1 MSMEAYINAISA
13 EIPGLEIVT
22 DRASCEAYIGENL
35 SRTAVSAP
43 CAIVYP
49 TCTEQVQSVVEK
61 ANEHGIS
68 LVARSSQGIR
78 SLNGSSLPAAGT
90 RSVAVNL
97 SKMNRIKH
105 IDAKNQTVLIE
116 AGVTY
121 GQLNEALKPYSL
133 YMEHPLLPR
142 AEKSVLASL
151 LDREPTM
158 PAKHHWDV
166 PDPLCCVEMVMG
178 NGSLFRTGA
187 AAGPGTVEQMIEKG
201 VGFRQA
207 QGPVWLDLG
216 RVITGAQGT
225 LAIATWASVAVR
237 PIGSLHEMVYVRS
250 DDANAVTGFANAII
264 RRRLGENVV
273 ILNREGMSRAFG
285 VSTQDSPEWTLVAD
299 VRGYRLFPE
308 QYLDNQLADMAD
320 LAVEHGVTLLR
331 QLPGLSNETAWDL
344 MNGTSPAGGFWK
356 LHGGASQFDLFCMS
370 TMDKLEEYTAVA
382 KAAVERYGLKAEDLC
397 ICCQP
402 AQMARSCQIEFII
415 AADRATADQLE
426 NLLGTALLDLKAFF
440 SRPYGA
446 LTQPIYARFPE
457 HTAYM
462 PKIKQFFD
470 ENNVMNPGRLVY
482 DGGRN

>member
-1 MSMEAYINAISA
+1 MSMEAYIKTISA
-13 EIPGLEIVT
+13 EHPELEIVT
-22 DRASCEAYIGENL
+22 DSAACQAYIGSNL
-35 SRTAVSAP
+35 SRVPVSAP

-49 TCTEQVQSVVEK
+49 TCVEQVQKIVEK
-61 ANEHGIS
+61 ANEEGVA
-68 LVARSSQGIR
+68 LVVRSSQGTET
-78 SLNGSSLPAAGT
+78 LNGSSLPAAGT
-90 RSVAVNL
+90 QCVAVNL
-97 SKMNRIKH
+97 SKMNKIKH

-121 GQLNEALKPYSL
+121 GQLNEALKPYGL

-178 NGSLFRTGA
+178 NGALFRTGA

-237 PIGSLHEMVYVRS
+237 PIGSIHEMTYVQS
-250 DDANAVTGFANAII
+250 DDINAVTGYANAII

-273 ILNREGMSRAFG
+273 ILNSKGMSKAFG
-285 VSTQDSPEWTLVAD
+285 VSCEGSPKWTLVVD

-308 QYLDNQLADMAD
+308 QYLENQLADMEDVAREYG
-320 LAVEHGVTLLR
+320 VEVLREIPGV
-331 QLPGLSNETAWDL
+331 SNDTVWDL
-344 MNGTSPAGGFWK
+344 LNGTSPTGDFWK
-356 LHGGASQFDLFCMS
+356 TRGCDGVFDLFCLS
-370 TMDKLEEYTAVA
+370 TMDQLEQYTSIAEI
-382 KAAVERYGLKAEDLC
+382 AVERCGLKAADLC
-397 ICCQP
+397 VYCQP
-402 AQMARSCQIEFII
+402 AQMARNCQIEFII
-415 AADRATADQLE
+415 SADEAAANKLE
-426 NLLGTALLDLKAFF
+426 EMLGVTLLDMKAFF

-446 LTQPIYARFPE
+446 LTETVYERFPDQ
-457 HTAYM
+457 TAYM
-462 PKIKQFFD
+462 PHIKKFFD
-470 ENNVMNPGRLVY
+470 EKGILNPGRLVY
-482 DGGRN
+482 DGGRK

>member
-1 MSMEAYINAISA
+1 MSMEAYIKAVSA
-13 EIPGLEIVT
+13 EIPELEIIT
-22 DRASCEAYIGENL
+22 DQTSCEMYIANNL
-35 SRTAVSAP
+35 SRVEVSAP
-43 CAIVYP
+43 CAITYP
-49 TCTEQVQSVVEK
+49 TCTQQVQRIVEL

-68 LVARSSQGIR
+68 LVARSSQGAQ

-90 RSVAVNL
+90 QSVAVNL

-121 GQLNEALKPYSL
+121 GQLNEALKPYGL

-237 PIGSLHEMVYVRS
+237 PIGSLHKMVYVRS
-250 DDANAVTGFANAII
+250 ERADTVSEFANAVI

-273 ILNREGMSRAFG
+273 ILNREGMSKAFG
-285 VSTQDSPEWTLVAD
+285 VDDETAPKWTMVAD

-308 QYLDNQLADMAD
+308 QHLENQLADMED
-320 LAVEHGVTLLR
+320 LAAQHGVTLLR
-331 QLPGLSNETAWDL
+331 QIPGLDNETAWSRL
-344 MNGTSPAGGFWK
+344 NETSPAGDFWK
-356 LHGGASQFDLFCMS
+356 LYGGAHTFDLFCLS
-370 TMDKLEEYTAVA
+370 TLDKLEEYAAVA
-382 KAAVERYGLKAEDLC
+382 ESAVKRCGLNSEALC
-397 ICCQP
+397 IYCQP

-415 AADRATADQLE
+415 GADTATANQLE
-426 NLLGTALLDLKAFF
+426 GLLGTTLLDLKAFF

-446 LTQPIYARFPE
+446 LTDAIYARFPE

-462 PKIKQFFD
+462 PRIKKFFD